1 MAPGRIRRLIG
12 TTAALAVV
20 AALLQPLE
28 PSAVAASPPAPT
40 GPAAPSVGINLTGV
54 ADWGTAWPFVDA
66 FRTSRSWISQQ
77 HGAAWGKGPALDLDD
92 RGWVR
97 RLEPGTWAETPVLL
111 EAARMPKGRY
121 VVTWE
126 GDGDIGLWS
135 GDNRTKPLNLTANRF
150 EFDLGASGVFLR
162 LTRTNP
168 ANYVRNIHMWMP
180 GYEKTGAQQVFHPVF
195 LERLKGFRT
204 LRFMDWIYTNDP
216 NRFDASS
223 LAAGPHLDSAT
234 QTRGVAPE
242 LMVELANRVGAD
254 AWFNVPHLATD
265 RYVREFATLVRDTLA
280 PGRKAYI
287 EYSNETWNA
296 GFPSAK
302 YVQDEGVRLGL
313 STDRF
318 QAGLRYHARRA
329 VEIFQ
334 IWRDVFGAQAGT
346 RLVRVLAAQSANP
359 WTGGQ
364 VLAWNDA
371 YKQADAIAI
380 APYFYCA
387 GQYVANDPKYYA
399 PGYPGVTTAVKAA
412 GLTRLLTNCQ
422 HDIDTS
428 IREQITAY
436 RLLAERYGVA
446 LVGYEGG
453 QHLVGVYGAENDEKL
468 TALFHAANRDPRMR
482 HLYTNYYNAWVNN
495 GGGMLAAFSAAAAP
509 SKWGTFGLLEYQDQP
524 TANAPKFRATLDFMT
539 GLRAKPVREIV
550 PYVTGLSVRTAAKP
564 GGAEVVIS
572 GNRLAS
578 ARSVTFGSTTAKFRK
593 VVDSGVTRLVAVAPA
608 HAPGVV
614 DVVVSGPA
622 GRSLTGSATTFT
634 YTGPPP
640 TITRLSI
647 TKIPVNGGTVVTVTG
662 TSFTGTQSVTL
673 GGAAATGVQVLSDTR
688 LRFVAPA
695 MSAGTVD
702 VVVRTP
708 YGTSAASP
716 GSRLTVG

>member
-1 MAPGRIRRLIG
+1 MAAGRIRRLIG
-12 TTAALAVV
+12 TTAALAVA
-20 AALLQPLE
+20 AALLLPLE
-28 PSAVAASPPAPT
+28 PPAVAAGPPAPT
-40 GPAAPSVGINLTGV
+40 GPAAPSIGINLSGV
-54 ADWGTAWPFVDA
+54 ADWSTSWPFVDA

-77 HGAAWGKGPALDLDD
+77 QGAAWGKGPALDLDD

-111 EAARMPKGRY
+111 EAAHMPKGRY

-135 GDNRTKPLNLTANRF
+135 GDNRTKPLNPTANRF
-150 EFDLGASGVFLR
+150 EFDLGSSGVFLR

-168 ANYVRNIHMWMP
+168 ANYVRDIHLWMP
-180 GYEKTGAQQVFHPVF
+180 GFEKTGAQQIFHPAF
-195 LERLKGFRT
+195 LDRLKGFRT

-234 QTRGVAPE
+234 QTHGVAPE

-265 RYVREFATLVRDTLA
+265 RYVREFATLVRDTLS

-296 GFPSAK
+296 QFPSAK

-318 QAGLRYHARRA
+318 QAGLRYHAQRA
-329 VEIFQ
+329 VEIFE
-334 IWRDVFGAQAGT
+334 IWRDVFGAEADT

-359 WTGGQ
+359 WTGNQ

-380 APYFYCA
+380 APYFHCA

-399 PGYPGVTTAVKAA
+399 PGYPSVSSAVKAA
-412 GLTRLLTNCQ
+412 GRNRLLANCQ

-436 RLLAERYGVA
+436 RLLAERYDVA

-453 QHLVGVYGAENDEKL
+453 QHLVGVYGAENDEQL

-482 HLYTNYYNAWVNN
+482 QLYTSYYNVWANN
-495 GGGMLAAFSAAAAP
+495 GGGMMAAFSATAAP
-509 SKWGTFGLLEYQDQP
+509 GKWGAWGLLEYQDQP
-524 TANAPKFRATLDFMT
+524 VANAPKFRATLDFMAE
-539 GLRAKPVREIV
+539 LRSRPVREV
-550 PYVTGLSVRTAAKP
+550 VSYVTGLSVRSAPKQ
-564 GGAEVVIS
+564 GGTEIVIS

-578 ARSVTFGSTTAKFRK
+578 ARSVTFGGTLAKFRK
-593 VVDSGVTRLVAVAPA
+593 AGDSGVTQLVAVAPA

-622 GRSLTGSATTFT
+622 GGSLTTSATKFT
-634 YTGPPP
+634 YTAPPP
-640 TITRLSI
+640 AITRLSI
-647 TKIPVNGGTVVTVTG
+647 TTIPVKGGTAVTVTG
-662 TSFTGTQSVTL
+662 TSFTGTQSVML
-673 GGAAATGVQVLSDTR
+673 GDTAATSVQVLSDTR

-708 YGTSAASP
+708 YGTSTTSP

>member
-1 MAPGRIRRLIG
+1 MAPGRIHRLIG
-12 TTAALAVV
+12 TTAALAVG
-20 AALLQPLE
+20 AALLLPLG
-28 PSAVAASPPAPT
+28 PPAVAAPAAPT
-40 GPAAPSVGINLTGV
+40 GPAAPSMGINPTGI

-66 FRTSRSWISQQ
+66 FRSSRNWISQQ
-77 HGAAWGKGPALDLDD
+77 PGATWGKGPALDLDD

-97 RLEPGTWAETPVLL
+97 RLEPGKWADTPVML
-111 EAARMPKGRY
+111 EATRMPKGRY

-126 GDGDIGLWS
+126 GDGDVGVWS
-135 GDNRTKPLNLTANRF
+135 GDPRTKPLNLTANRF
-150 EFDLGASGVFLR
+150 EFDLGTSGVFLR
-162 LTRTNP
+162 LARTNP
-168 ANYVRNIHMWMP
+168 ANHVRDIHVWMP
-180 GYEKTGAQQVFHPVF
+180 GYEKTGAKQVFHPVF

-204 LRFMDWIYTNDP
+204 LRFMDWIYTNAP
-216 NRFDASS
+216 NRFDTSS
-223 LAAGPHLDSAT
+223 LAAGPRPDSAT
-234 QTRGVAPE
+234 QANGVAPE

-254 AWFNVPHLATD
+254 AWFNVPHLAGD

-287 EYSNETWNA
+287 EYSNETWNG

-313 STDRF
+313 SSNRY
-318 QAGLRYHARRA
+318 QAGLFYHAKRA

-334 IWRDVFGAQAGT
+334 IWRDVFGEQGGT

-359 WTGGQ
+359 WTGEQ

-380 APYFYCA
+380 APYFHCT

-412 GLTRLLTNCQ
+412 GLTRLVSNCQ
-422 HDIDTS
+422 HDIDNT
-428 IREQITAY
+428 IREQITGY

-453 QHLVGVYGAENDEKL
+453 QHLAGVYGTENDEQL

-482 HLYTNYYNAWVNN
+482 QLYTNFYNVWVNN
-495 GGGMLAAFSAAAAP
+495 GGGMMATFSATAAP

-524 TANAPKFRATLDFMT
+524 VAKAPKFQATLEFMT
-539 GLRAKPVREIV
+539 GLRARPVREIV
-550 PYVTGLSVRTAAKP
+550 PYVTGLSVRTATKL
-564 GGAEVVIS
+564 GGTEVVIS

-578 ARSVTFGSTTAKFRK
+578 ATSVTVGGTAAKFRK
-593 VVDSGVTRLVAVAPA
+593 VVDAGVTRLVAVVPA
-608 HAPGVV
+608 HAPGLV

-622 GRSLTGSATTFT
+622 GGSLCGSATKFT
-634 YTGPPP
+634 YTGPPV
-640 TITRLSI
+640 ITRLSA
-647 TKIPVNGGTVVTVTG
+647 TKIPAKGGTVVTVTG
-662 TSFTGTQSVTL
+662 TSFTGMQSVTL
-673 GGAAATGVQVLSDTR
+673 GGAAATSVQVLSDTQ

-695 MSAGTVD
+695 RSVGTVN
-702 VVVRTP
+702 VVLRTP
-708 YGTSAASP
+708 YGTSTASP
-716 GSRLTVG
+716 GSRLAVG